1 MLTFKQFLNEASRS
15 SIDKT
20 KVQKVLEDLINDDD
34 VIVDVSR
41 NIITFGFKSVNKKI
55 DSQFDGDYSLGSNW
69 HKDSKFVD
77 SVISKQKKIYDILK
91 KNESKLLD
99 ELQLS
104 TIKYMTNQLTPEHVS
119 YNYTIEFK
127 VGKASNVYKA
137 WIAKNTGALTR
148 GTESG
153 SIKTRTLKATNDLE
167 AYQEVASILARGFSS
182 IDSKKTDIR
191 YFKNYLDDIDVG
203 GGEDYCLWIKKGDS
217 YIYDS
222 GLSEDRYQ

>member
-1 MLTFKQFLNEASRS
+1 MLTFRQYLDEASRS

-20 KVQKVLEDLINDDD
+20 KVQKVLEDLIDDND

-55 DSQFDGDYSLGSNW
+55 ETQFDRDYSLRSNW

-77 SVISKQKKIYDILK
+77 FVISKQQKIYDILK

-104 TIKYMTNQLTPEHVS
+104 TIKYMTNQLTPEHVG
-119 YNYTIEFK
+119 YTYMVEFK
-127 VGKASNVYKA
+127 AGKVSNVYKA
-137 WIAKNTGALTR
+137 RIARNSGALSR

-153 SIKTRTLKATNDLE
+153 SIKTITLKATNDLE
-167 AYQEVASILARGFSS
+167 AYQEVASILAKGVSS
-182 IDSKKTDIR
+182 IDPKKTDIR

-203 GGEDYCLWIKKGDS
+203 SGEDFCFWIKKGNS

-222 GLSEDRYQ
+222 GLSED

>member
-1 MLTFKQFLNEASRS
+1 MLTFRQYLDEASRS
-15 SIDKT
+15 STNKT
-20 KVQKVLEDLINDDD
+20 KVQKVLEDLISDND

-55 DSQFDGDYSLGSNW
+55 DSQFGGDYSLGSNW

-77 SVISKQKKIYDILK
+77 FVISKQKKIYDILK

-104 TIKYMTNQLTPEHVS
+104 TIKYMTNQLTPEHVG
-119 YNYTIEFK
+119 YMYMVEFK
-127 VGKASNVYKA
+127 TGKVSNVYKA
-137 WIAKNTGALTR
+137 RIARNSGALSR

-153 SIKTRTLKATNDLE
+153 NIKTRTLKATSDLE
-167 AYQEVASILARGFSS
+167 AFQEVASILAKGVSS
-182 IDSKKTDIR
+182 IDPKKTDIR

-203 GGEDYCLWIKKGDS
+203 SGEDFCFWIKKGNS

-222 GLSEDRYQ
+222 GLSEN

>member
-1 MLTFKQFLNEASRS
+1 MLTFRQYLDEASRS
-15 SIDKT
+15 STNKT

-55 DSQFDGDYSLGSNW
+55 DSQFGGDYSLGSYW

-77 SVISKQKKIYDILK
+77 FVISKQRKIYDILK

-119 YNYTIEFK
+119 YNYTIEIKAGK
-127 VGKASNVYKA
+127 VSNVYKA
-137 WIAKNTGALTR
+137 RIARNSGALSR

-153 SIKTRTLKATNDLE
+153 SIKTITLKATNDL
-167 AYQEVASILARGFSS
+167 
-182 IDSKKTDIR
+182 
-191 YFKNYLDDIDVG
+191 
-203 GGEDYCLWIKKGDS
+203 
-217 YIYDS
+217 
-222 GLSEDRYQ
+222 

>member
-1 MLTFKQFLNEASRS
+1 MLTFRQYLDEASRS
-15 SIDKT
+15 SVNKT
-20 KVQKVLEDLINDDD
+20 KVQKVLEDLINDND

-55 DSQFDGDYSLGSNW
+55 DSQFERDYSLGSNW
-69 HKDSKFVD
+69 YKDSKFVD
-77 SVISKQKKIYDILK
+77 FVISKQQKVYDILK

-104 TIKYMTNQLTPEHVS
+104 AIKYMTNQLTPEHVS

-127 VGKASNVYKA
+127 TGKASNVYKA
-137 WIAKNTGALTR
+137 RIAKNSGALSR

-153 SIKTRTLKATNDLE
+153 DIKTRTLKATNDLE
-167 AYQEVASILARGFSS
+167 AFQEVASILAKGTSS
-182 IDSKKTDIR
+182 IDPKKTDIR

-203 GGEDYCLWIKKGDS
+203 SGEDFCFWIKKGNS

-222 GLSEDRYQ
+222 GLSED

>member
-1 MLTFKQFLNEASRS
+1 MLTFRQYLDEASRS

-55 DSQFDGDYSLGSNW
+55 DSQFGGDYSLGSYW

-77 SVISKQKKIYDILK
+77 FVISKQRKIYDILK

-104 TIKYMTNQLTPEHVS
+104 TIKYMTNQLTPEHVG
-119 YNYTIEFK
+119 YMYMVEFK
-127 VGKASNVYKA
+127 TGKASNVYKA
-137 WIAKNTGALTR
+137 RIARNSGALSR

-153 SIKTRTLKATNDLE
+153 SIKTITLKATNDLE
-167 AYQEVASILARGFSS
+167 AYQEVASILAKGVSS
-182 IDSKKTDIR
+182 IDPKKTDIR

-203 GGEDYCLWIKKGDS
+203 SGEDFCFWIKKGNS

-222 GLSEDRYQ
+222 GLSED

>member
-1 MLTFKQFLNEASRS
+1 MLTFRQYLDEASRS

-20 KVQKVLEDLINDDD
+20 KAQKVLEDLINDSD

-55 DSQFDGDYSLGSNW
+55 ESQFGGDYSLSSDW

-77 SVISKQKKIYDILK
+77 FVISKQQKVYDILK

-119 YNYTIEFK
+119 YTYTIEIKAGK
-127 VGKASNVYKA
+127 VSNVYK
-137 WIAKNTGALTR
+137 
-148 GTESG
+148 
-153 SIKTRTLKATNDLE
+153 IKDRISRSLFL
-167 AYQEVASILARGFSS
+167 
-182 IDSKKTDIR
+182 
-191 YFKNYLDDIDVG
+191 
-203 GGEDYCLWIKKGDS
+203 
-217 YIYDS
+217 YIYS
-222 GLSEDRYQ
+222 TS

>member
-1 MLTFKQFLNEASRS
+1 MLTFRQYLDEASRS
-15 SIDKT
+15 SIDKA
-20 KVQKVLEDLINDDD
+20 KVQKVLEDLIDDND

-55 DSQFDGDYSLGSNW
+55 DSQFGGDYSLGSNW

-77 SVISKQKKIYDILK
+77 FVISKQRKIYDILK

-104 TIKYMTNQLTPEHVS
+104 TIKYMTNQLTPEHVG
-119 YNYTIEFK
+119 YTYMVEFK
-127 VGKASNVYKA
+127 AGKVSNTYKA
-137 WIAKNTGALTR
+137 RIARNSGALSR

-153 SIKTRTLKATNDLE
+153 SIKTITLKATNDLE
-167 AYQEVASILARGFSS
+167 AYQEVASILAKVVSS
-182 IDSKKTDIR
+182 IDPKKTDIR

-203 GGEDYCLWIKKGDS
+203 SGEDFCFWIKKGNS

-222 GLSEDRYQ
+222 GLSED

>member
-1 MLTFKQFLNEASRS
+1 MLTFRQYLDEASRS
-15 SIDKT
+15 SINKT
-20 KVQKVLEDLINDDD
+20 KVQKVLEDLIDDND

-55 DSQFDGDYSLGSNW
+55 DSQFGGDYSLGSNW

-77 SVISKQKKIYDILK
+77 FVISKQRKIYDILK

-104 TIKYMTNQLTPEHVS
+104 TIKYMTNQLTPEHVG
-119 YNYTIEFK
+119 YTYMVEFK
-127 VGKASNVYKA
+127 AGKVSNTYKA
-137 WIAKNTGALTR
+137 RIARNSGALSR

-153 SIKTRTLKATNDLE
+153 SIKTITLKATNDLE
-167 AYQEVASILARGFSS
+167 AYQEVASILAKVVSS
-182 IDSKKTDIR
+182 IDPKKTDIR

-203 GGEDYCLWIKKGDS
+203 SGEEFCFWIKKGNS

-222 GLSEDRYQ
+222 GLSED

>member
-1 MLTFKQFLNEASRS
+1 MLTFRQYLDEASRS
-15 SIDKT
+15 STNKT
-20 KVQKVLEDLINDDD
+20 KVQKVLEDLINDSD
-34 VIVDVSR
+34 VIVNVSR

-55 DSQFDGDYSLGSNW
+55 DSQFDGDYSLNSDW

-77 SVISKQKKIYDILK
+77 FIISKQKKIYDILK

-104 TIKYMTNQLTPEHVS
+104 TIKYIPNQLTPEHVG
-119 YNYTIEFK
+119 YTYMVEIKTGK
-127 VGKASNVYKA
+127 VSNTYKA
-137 WIAKNTGALTR
+137 RIARNSGALSR

-153 SIKTRTLKATNDLE
+153 SIKTITLKATNDLE
-167 AYQEVASILARGFSS
+167 AYQEVASILAKGFSS
-182 IDSKKTDIR
+182 IDPKKTDIR

-203 GGEDYCLWIKKGDS
+203 SGEDFCFWIKKGNS

-222 GLSEDRYQ
+222 GLSED

>member
-1 MLTFKQFLNEASRS
+1 MLTFRQYLDEASRS

-20 KVQKVLEDLINDDD
+20 KVQKVLEDLINDND

-55 DSQFDGDYSLGSNW
+55 ESQFNGDYSLNSDW

-77 SVISKQKKIYDILK
+77 FVISKQQKIYDILK

-104 TIKYMTNQLTPEHVS
+104 TIKYMTNQLTPEYVS
-119 YNYTIEFK
+119 YNYIIEVKAGK
-127 VGKASNVYKA
+127 VSDIYKA
-137 WIAKNTGALTR
+137 RIAKNTGALSR
-148 GTESG
+148 GTENSNV
-153 SIKTRTLKATNDLE
+153 KTRTLKATSDLE
-167 AYQEVASILARGFSS
+167 AFQEVASILARGTSS
-182 IDSKKTDIR
+182 IDPKKTDIR
-191 YFKNYLDDIDVG
+191 YFKNYLDSIDVG
-203 GGEDYCLWIKKGDS
+203 GGEDFCFWIKKGNS

-222 GLSEDRYQ
+222 GLNED

>member
-1 MLTFKQFLNEASRS
+1 MLTFRQYLDEASS
-15 SIDKT
+15 SST
-20 KVQKVLEDLINDDD
+20 NRARVQKVLEELINDND

-55 DSQFDGDYSLGSNW
+55 DSQFGGDYSLGSNW

-77 SVISKQKKIYDILK
+77 FVISKQKKIYDILK

-119 YNYTIEFK
+119 YTYTIEIKTGK
-127 VGKASNVYKA
+127 VSDVYKA
-137 WIAKNTGALTR
+137 RIAKNTGALTR
-148 GTESG
+148 GIESG
-153 SIKTRTLKATNDLE
+153 SIKTRTLKASNDLE
-167 AYQEVASILARGFSS
+167 AFQEVASILAKGFSS
-182 IDSKKTDIR
+182 IDPKKTDIK
-191 YFKNYLDDIDVG
+191 YFKDYLDNIDVG
-203 GGEDYCLWIKKGDS
+203 SGEDFCFWIKKGNS

-222 GLSEDRYQ
+222 GLNEDRYQ

>member
-1 MLTFKQFLNEASRS
+1 MLTFRQYLDEASRS

-55 DSQFDGDYSLGSNW
+55 DSQFGGDYSLEPNW
-69 HKDSKFVD
+69 YKDSKFVD
-77 SVISKQKKIYDILK
+77 FVISKQRKIYDILK

-104 TIKYMTNQLTPEHVS
+104 IIKYMTNQLTPEHVG
-119 YNYTIEFK
+119 YTYMVEFK
-127 VGKASNVYKA
+127 TGKVSNTYKA
-137 WIAKNTGALTR
+137 RIARNSGALSR

-153 SIKTRTLKATNDLE
+153 SIKTITLKATNDLE
-167 AYQEVASILARGFSS
+167 AYQEVASILDKGFSS
-182 IDSKKTDIR
+182 IDPKKTDIR

-203 GGEDYCLWIKKGDS
+203 SGEDFCKKKKKGNS

-222 GLSEDRYQ
+222 GLSED

>member
-1 MLTFKQFLNEASRS
+1 MLTFRQYLDEASRS
-15 SIDKT
+15 STNKA

-55 DSQFDGDYSLGSNW
+55 DSQFGGDYSLGSNW

-77 SVISKQKKIYDILK
+77 FVISKQRKIYDILK

-119 YNYTIEFK
+119 YNYTIEIKTGK
-127 VGKASNVYKA
+127 VSNTYKA
-137 WIAKNTGALTR
+137 RIARNSGALSR

-153 SIKTRTLKATNDLE
+153 SIKTITLKATNDLE
-167 AYQEVASILARGFSS
+167 AYQEVASILAKGVSS
-182 IDSKKTDIR
+182 IDPKKTDIR

-203 GGEDYCLWIKKGDS
+203 SGEDFCFWIKKGNS

-222 GLSEDRYQ
+222 GLSED

>member
-1 MLTFKQFLNEASRS
+1 MLTFRQYLDEASRS
-15 SIDKT
+15 SIDKA
-20 KVQKVLEDLINDDD
+20 KVQKVLEDLISDND

-55 DSQFDGDYSLGSNW
+55 DSQFGGDYSLGSNW

-77 SVISKQKKIYDILK
+77 FVISKQKKIYDILK

-104 TIKYMTNQLTPEHVS
+104 TIKYMTNQLTPEHVG
-119 YNYTIEFK
+119 YMYMVEFK
-127 VGKASNVYKA
+127 TGKVSNVYKA
-137 WIAKNTGALTR
+137 RIARNSGALSR

-153 SIKTRTLKATNDLE
+153 NIKTRTLKATSDLE
-167 AYQEVASILARGFSS
+167 AFQEVASILAKGVSS
-182 IDSKKTDIR
+182 IDPTKTDIR

-203 GGEDYCLWIKKGDS
+203 SGEDFCFWIKKGNS

-222 GLSEDRYQ
+222 GLSEN

>member
-1 MLTFKQFLNEASRS
+1 MLTFRQYLDEASRS
-15 SIDKT
+15 SIDKA
-20 KVQKVLEDLINDDD
+20 KVQKVLEDLIDDND

-55 DSQFDGDYSLGSNW
+55 DSQFGGDYSLGSNW
-69 HKDSKFVD
+69 HKDSKFLD
-77 SVISKQKKIYDILK
+77 FVISKQRKIYDILK

-104 TIKYMTNQLTPEHVS
+104 TIKYMPNQLTPEHVG
-119 YNYTIEFK
+119 YTYMVEFK
-127 VGKASNVYKA
+127 AGKVSNTYKA
-137 WIAKNTGALTR
+137 RIARNSGALSR

-153 SIKTRTLKATNDLE
+153 SIKTITLKATNDLE
-167 AYQEVASILARGFSS
+167 AYQEVASILAKGVSS
-182 IDSKKTDIR
+182 IDPKKTDIR

-203 GGEDYCLWIKKGDS
+203 SGEDFCFWIKKGNS

-222 GLSEDRYQ
+222 GLSED

>member
-1 MLTFKQFLNEASRS
+1 MLTFRQYLDEASRS

-55 DSQFDGDYSLGSNW
+55 DSQFGGDYSLGSNW

-77 SVISKQKKIYDILK
+77 FVISKQQKIYDILK

-104 TIKYMTNQLTPEHVS
+104 TIKYMTNQLTPEHVG
-119 YNYTIEFK
+119 YTYMVEFK
-127 VGKASNVYKA
+127 AGKVSNTYKA
-137 WIAKNTGALTR
+137 RIARNSGALSR

-153 SIKTRTLKATNDLE
+153 SIKTITLKATNDRE
-167 AYQEVASILARGFSS
+167 AFQEVASILAKGVSS
-182 IDSKKTDIR
+182 IDPKKTDIR
-191 YFKNYLDDIDVG
+191 YFKNYLDSIDVG
-203 GGEDYCLWIKKGDS
+203 SGEDFCFWIKKGNS

-222 GLSEDRYQ
+222 GLSED

>member
-1 MLTFKQFLNEASRS
+1 MLTFRQYLDEASRS

-55 DSQFDGDYSLGSNW
+55 ESQFDGDYSLGSNW

-77 SVISKQKKIYDILK
+77 FVISKQQKIYDILK

-104 TIKYMTNQLTPEHVS
+104 TIKYMTNQLTPEHVG
-119 YNYTIEFK
+119 YTYMVEFK
-127 VGKASNVYKA
+127 AGKVSNTYKA
-137 WIAKNTGALTR
+137 RIARNSGALSR

-153 SIKTRTLKATNDLE
+153 SIKTITLKATNDLE
-167 AYQEVASILARGFSS
+167 AYQEVASILAKGVSS
-182 IDSKKTDIR
+182 IDPKKTDIR
-191 YFKNYLDDIDVG
+191 YFKNYLDSIDVG
-203 GGEDYCLWIKKGDS
+203 SGEDFCFWIKKGNS

-222 GLSEDRYQ
+222 GLSED

>member
-1 MLTFKQFLNEASRS
+1 MLTFRQYLDEASRS
-15 SIDKT
+15 SIDKA
-20 KVQKVLEDLINDDD
+20 KVQKVLEDLIDDND

-55 DSQFDGDYSLGSNW
+55 DSQFGGDYSLGSNW

-77 SVISKQKKIYDILK
+77 FVISKQRKIYDILK

-104 TIKYMTNQLTPEHVS
+104 TIKYMTNQLTPEHVG
-119 YNYTIEFK
+119 YTYMVEFK
-127 VGKASNVYKA
+127 AGKVSNTYKA
-137 WIAKNTGALTR
+137 RIARNSGALSR

-153 SIKTRTLKATNDLE
+153 SIKTITLKATNDLE
-167 AYQEVASILARGFSS
+167 AYQEVASILAKGVSS
-182 IDSKKTDIR
+182 IDPKKTDIR

-203 GGEDYCLWIKKGDS
+203 SGEDFCFWIKKGNS

-222 GLSEDRYQ
+222 GLSED

>member
-1 MLTFKQFLNEASRS
+1 MLTFRQYLDEASRS
-15 SIDKT
+15 STNKA

-55 DSQFDGDYSLGSNW
+55 DSQFGGDYSLGSYW

-77 SVISKQKKIYDILK
+77 FVISKQRKIYDILK

-119 YNYTIEFK
+119 YNYTIEIKTGK
-127 VGKASNVYKA
+127 VSNTYKA
-137 WIAKNTGALTR
+137 RIARNSGALSR

-153 SIKTRTLKATNDLE
+153 SIKTITLKATNDLE
-167 AYQEVASILARGFSS
+167 AYQEVASILAKGVSS
-182 IDSKKTDIR
+182 IDPKKTDIR

-203 GGEDYCLWIKKGDS
+203 SGEDFCFWIKKGNS

-222 GLSEDRYQ
+222 GLSED

>member
-1 MLTFKQFLNEASRS
+1 MLTFRQYLDEASRS

-55 DSQFDGDYSLGSNW
+55 DSQFGGDYSLGSYW

-77 SVISKQKKIYDILK
+77 FVISKQQKIYDILK

-104 TIKYMTNQLTPEHVS
+104 TIKYMTNQLTPEHVG
-119 YNYTIEFK
+119 YTYMVEFK
-127 VGKASNVYKA
+127 TGKVSNTYKA
-137 WIAKNTGALTR
+137 RIARNSGALSR

-153 SIKTRTLKATNDLE
+153 SIKTITLKATNDLE
-167 AYQEVASILARGFSS
+167 AYQEVASILAKGISS
-182 IDSKKTDIR
+182 IDPKKTDIR

-203 GGEDYCLWIKKGDS
+203 SGEDFCFWIKKGNS

-222 GLSEDRYQ
+222 GLSED

>member
-1 MLTFKQFLNEASRS
+1 MLTFRQYLDEASRS

-41 NIITFGFKSVNKKI
+41 NIITFGFRSVNKKI
-55 DSQFDGDYSLGSNW
+55 DSQFGGDYSLGSNW

-77 SVISKQKKIYDILK
+77 FVISKQKKIYDILK

-119 YNYTIEFK
+119 YAYTIEIKTGK
-127 VGKASNVYKA
+127 VSNTYKVR
-137 WIAKNTGALTR
+137 IARNSGALSR

-153 SIKTRTLKATNDLE
+153 SIKTITLKATNDLE
-167 AYQEVASILARGFSS
+167 AYQEVASILAKGVSS
-182 IDSKKTDIR
+182 IDPKKTDIR
-191 YFKNYLDDIDVG
+191 YFKNYLDSIDVG
-203 GGEDYCLWIKKGDS
+203 SGEDFCFWIKKGNS

-222 GLSEDRYQ
+222 DLSED

>member
-1 MLTFKQFLNEASRS
+1 MLTFRQYLDEASRS

-20 KVQKVLEDLINDDD
+20 KVQKVLEDLINDND
-34 VIVDVSR
+34 VIVDISR
-41 NIITFGFKSVNKKI
+41 NIIAFGFKSINKKI
-55 DSQFDGDYSLGSNW
+55 DSQFNGDYSLNSDW

-77 SVISKQKKIYDILK
+77 FVISKQKKVYDILK

-119 YNYTIEFK
+119 YNYTIELKTGK
-127 VGKASNVYKA
+127 VSDVYRA
-137 WIAKNTGALTR
+137 RIAKNTGALTR
-148 GTESG
+148 GAESG
-153 SIKTRTLKATNDLE
+153 NIKTRTLKATNDLE
-167 AYQEVASILARGFSS
+167 AYQEVASILAKGVSS
-182 IDSKKTDIR
+182 IDPKKTDIR

-203 GGEDYCLWIKKGDS
+203 SGEDFCFWIKKGNS

-222 GLSEDRYQ
+222 GLSED

>member
-1 MLTFKQFLNEASRS
+1 MLTFRQYLDEASRS

-41 NIITFGFKSVNKKI
+41 NIITFGFRSVNKKI
-55 DSQFDGDYSLGSNW
+55 ESQFGGDYSLGSNW

-77 SVISKQKKIYDILK
+77 FVISKQQKIYDILK

-104 TIKYMTNQLTPEHVS
+104 TIKYMTNQLTPEHVG
-119 YNYTIEFK
+119 YMYMVEFK
-127 VGKASNVYKA
+127 TGKASNVYKA
-137 WIAKNTGALTR
+137 RIARNSGALSR

-153 SIKTRTLKATNDLE
+153 SIKTITLKATNDLE
-167 AYQEVASILARGFSS
+167 AYQEVASILAKGFSS
-182 IDSKKTDIR
+182 IDPKKTDIR

-203 GGEDYCLWIKKGDS
+203 SGEDFCFWIKKGNS

-222 GLSEDRYQ
+222 GLSED

>member
-1 MLTFKQFLNEASRS
+1 MLTFRQYLDEASRS
-15 SIDKT
+15 STNKA
-20 KVQKVLEDLINDDD
+20 KVQKVLEDLINDND

-77 SVISKQKKIYDILK
+77 FVISKQKKIYDILK

-119 YNYTIEFK
+119 YNYTIEIKAGK
-127 VGKASNVYKA
+127 VSDIYKA
-137 WIAKNTGALTR
+137 RIARNSGALSR
-148 GTESG
+148 STESG
-153 SIKTRTLKATNDLE
+153 DVKTRTLKATNDLE
-167 AYQEVASILARGFSS
+167 AYQEVASILAKGVSS
-182 IDSKKTDIR
+182 INPKKTDIR
-191 YFKNYLDDIDVG
+191 YFKNYLDSIDVG
-203 GGEDYCLWIKKGDS
+203 SGEDFCFWIKKGNS

-222 GLSEDRYQ
+222 GLSKE